1 MELAQVVEALG
12 DCVESLGKVVE
23 ELSNGVKGLTV
34 RVDALEQVQVPP
46 HLLEAA
52 RSMGERAGRIM
63 DQQTAKTV
71 TDFGS
76 IHVEITPD
84 PVLPD
89 VSAAMRRFGEATEKT
104 LESAKPKTRADAE
117 EICIFWGVNDPEELS
132 SEDPDEA
139 IGDHLE
145 SLKREDWPE
154 TLSLHGFVRKK
165 VEYNRKCGPLD
176 QMLEELDDEYDGPDR
191 DGTTPTKAMLAAEEA
206 FIAAVLAEYKP
217 WACEEVW
224 QEGVNV
230 LAWVTAHQPDWLA
243 TPKRRPPRSGT
254 RSRRCA
260 RNRKT
265 QLESIAR
272 GRYRVIPNTCDARTA

>member
-71 TDFGS
+71 T
-76 IHVEITPD
+76 
-84 PVLPD
+84 
-89 VSAAMRRFGEATEKT
+89 
-104 LESAKPKTRADAE
+104 ESAKPKTRADAE

-230 LAWVTAHQPDWLA
+230 LAWVTASKLIGEPLC
-243 TPKRRPPRSGT
+243 G
-254 RSRRCA
+254 
-260 RNRKT
+260 
-265 QLESIAR
+265 
-272 GRYRVIPNTCDARTA
+272 